1 MRENYKTLI
10 NSYLVKTMQLVNR
23 NNAIKMAK
31 NALLINYIWKNR

>member
-10 NSYLVKTMQLVNR
+10 NSYLVKTMQLVKR
-23 NNAIKMAK
+23 NNTIKSAK